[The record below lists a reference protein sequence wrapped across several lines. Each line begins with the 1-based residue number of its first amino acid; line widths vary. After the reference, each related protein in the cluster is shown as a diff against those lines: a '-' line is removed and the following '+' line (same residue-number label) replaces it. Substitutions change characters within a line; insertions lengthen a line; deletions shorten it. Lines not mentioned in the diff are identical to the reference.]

1 MKVVFAIMLA
11 GSTAA
16 LLVVLMRRR
25 MTRAW
30 LTRFS
35 LHMALAAL
43 VIYGVNELDWI
54 SGVHIPLNPVT
65 AAVIVTLG
73 VPGIALIAGLQ
84 AVLTLGI

>member
-1 MKVVFAIMLA
+1 MKTVFAVTLA
-11 GSTAA
+11 VSTAA
-16 LLVVLMRRR
+16 LLYILTRRR

-30 LTRFS
+30 LKRFF
-35 LHMALAAL
+35 LHMAAAAL
-43 VIYGVNELDWI
+43 LIYGLNELDWI

-84 AVLTLGI
+84 AVLI

>member
-1 MKVVFAIMLA
+1 MKTVFAVMLA
-11 GSTAA
+11 VSSAA
-16 LLVVLMRRR
+16 LLYILVRRR

-30 LTRFS
+30 LTRFF
-35 LHMALAAL
+35 LHMAAAA
-43 VIYGVNELDWI
+43 VIYGLNEFGWI

-84 AVLTLGI
+84 AVLI

>member
-1 MKVVFAIMLA
+1 MKTVFAIMLA
-11 GSTAA
+11 VSTAA
-16 LLVVLMRRR
+16 LLFILVRRR

-30 LTRFS
+30 LGRFF
-35 LHMALAAL
+35 LHMAAAAL
-43 VIYGVNELDWI
+43 LIYGLNEFGWI

-84 AVLTLGI
+84 AVLI

>member
-1 MKVVFAIMLA
+1 MKAVFAIMLA
-11 GSTAA
+11 VSSAA
-16 LLVVLMRRR
+16 LLFVLARKR

-30 LTRFS
+30 FARFF
-35 LHMALAAL
+35 LHMTAAAL
-43 VIYGVNELDWI
+43 VIYGLNEFGWI

-84 AVLTLGI
+84 AVLI

>member
-1 MKVVFAIMLA
+1 MKTVFAITLA
-11 GSTAA
+11 VSMAA
-16 LLVVLMRRR
+16 LLYILMRRR

-30 LTRFS
+30 LARFC
-35 LHMALAAL
+35 LHMAVAAL
-43 VIYGVNELDWI
+43 LIYGLNELDWI

-84 AVLTLGI
+84 AVLA

>member
-1 MKVVFAIMLA
+1 MKTVFAVMLA
-11 GSTAA
+11 VSSAA
-16 LLVVLMRRR
+16 LLYILVRRR

-30 LTRFS
+30 LTRFF
-35 LHMALAAL
+35 LHMAAAAA
-43 VIYGVNELDWI
+43 VIYGLNEFGI

-84 AVLTLGI
+84 AVLI